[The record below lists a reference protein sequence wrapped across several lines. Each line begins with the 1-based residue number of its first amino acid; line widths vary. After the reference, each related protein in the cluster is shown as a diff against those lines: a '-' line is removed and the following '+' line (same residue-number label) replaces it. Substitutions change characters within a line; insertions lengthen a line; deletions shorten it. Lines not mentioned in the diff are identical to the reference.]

1 MTQKYQ
7 ILKVN
12 KSIFPGF
19 INNTDLNKKSNTSSK
34 AKSKAKQDKTKKLE
48 AFDSSYF
55 CGKSHFEDD
64 STQNYLV
71 FLPSCEYFKKI
82 GNSDQVSFYI

>member
-1 MTQKYQ
+1 MSKIEGKIPNISVLATTNTLTSIGNKIPNFSNLVKKKKQIMTQKYQ

-34 AKSKAKQDKTKKLE
+34 SKIKSKAR
-48 AFDSSYF
+48 
-55 CGKSHFEDD
+55 
-64 STQNYLV
+64 
-71 FLPSCEYFKKI
+71 
-82 GNSDQVSFYI
+82 

>member
-34 AKSKAKQDKTKKLE
+34 SKIKSKAR
-48 AFDSSYF
+48 
-55 CGKSHFEDD
+55 
-64 STQNYLV
+64 
-71 FLPSCEYFKKI
+71 
-82 GNSDQVSFYI
+82 